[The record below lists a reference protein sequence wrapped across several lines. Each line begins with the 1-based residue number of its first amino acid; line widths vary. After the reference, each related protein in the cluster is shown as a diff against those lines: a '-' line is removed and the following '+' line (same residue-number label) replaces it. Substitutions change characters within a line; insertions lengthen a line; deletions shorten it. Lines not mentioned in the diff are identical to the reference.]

1 MKLFRLTLGKK
12 VFVAYLLISSSIAW
26 YLTEKAPEKL
36 GKSVDEAAEEVM
48 IDAANI
54 ISQFVTFHIKDSQI
68 DVQTLHKVVS
78 KYLHRDISA
87 KIYANEKHSP
97 SLEIYVTN
105 KDGIVIYDSSFRY
118 VDKDFSE
125 DNDVYLT
132 LRGEYG
138 SRSSAYDRDNKDPSP
153 EEKAFYV
160 AAPIYNSYTTID
172 NTDKKIFGVLTVVKK
187 ASKLSPFIEAQKKR
201 IQKGAH
207 IIFIISMVFG
217 IGISYIISRSTN
229 KLVKY
234 TTSLTKGEYIPPLN
248 IRQVEFAEL
257 AKAIEELRIDLE
269 GREYVEEY
277 INTMAHEL
285 KTPITGIQATAE
297 NLLTPMDDE
306 QRQHHINNI
315 LDANNRMKLL
325 ITRLLDLSKIE
336 RQDILDNLESI
347 DVKTLIK
354 DVVKT
359 PTRLK
364 RIADKSITLEY
375 DIEQDFNLKVEILLA
390 EQAIG
395 NVIDNAIDFTPNDS
409 TITIQARESNKFISI
424 KVMDQGEGIPEYA
437 RKQLFRRFFTT
448 SRPDTGKRGNGLGL
462 RFVRKIM
469 DLHGGDAQVKNR
481 SMEKGA
487 VATLR
492 FPINNQEK

>member
-1 MKLFRLTLGKK
+1 MNIFRLTLGKK
-12 VFVAYLLISSSIAW
+12 VFFAYLLISSGIAW
-26 YLTEKAPEKL
+26 YLSEYAPEKL
-36 GKSVDEAAEEVM
+36 GKSVDETAEEIMV
-48 IDAANI
+48 DTANI
-54 ISQFVTFHIKDSQI
+54 LSQSISTSIQDEQFDVEYFSQ
-68 DVQTLHKVVS
+68 VVAN
-78 KYLHRDISA
+78 YLNRDINA
-87 KIYANEKHSP
+87 NIYETTKKKP
-97 SLEIYVTN
+97 SLGIYITDSTGHV
-105 KDGIVIYDSSFRY
+105 VYDSTGRY
-118 VDKDFSE
+118 VGEDFSR

-138 SRSSAYDRDNKDPSP
+138 ARSSAYDRDNKNPSP

-160 AAPIYNSYTTID
+160 AAPIHYNNEIH
-172 NTDKKIFGVLTVVKK
+172 GVLTVFKRV
-187 ASKLSPFIEAQKKR
+187 SKLSPFLDAQKKLIR
-201 IQKGAH
+201 KGAL
-207 IIFIISMVFG
+207 IIFVISLIFG

-234 TTSLTKGEYIPPLN
+234 TTSLTKGEYTPPVK

-297 NLLTPMDDE
+297 NLLTPMDDK

-315 LDANNRMKLL
+315 LEANNRMKLL

-336 RQDILDNLESI
+336 RLDVLDSVETT
-347 DVKTLIK
+347 DVKTMVA
-354 DVVKT
+354 DVIKT
-359 PTRLK
+359 PSRLG
-364 RIADKSITLEY
+364 RITEKNITLEY
-375 DIEQDFNLKVEILLA
+375 DIEQDFSFKVERLLS

-395 NVIDNAIDFTPNDS
+395 NVIDNAIDFTSNDS
-409 TITIQARESNKFISI
+409 TIIIQVRESNKTINI

-462 RFVRKIM
+462 RFVKKIM
-469 DLHGGDAQVKNR
+469 DLHGGKVQVKNR
-481 SMEKGA
+481 FMEKGA
-487 VATLR
+487 VATLS
-492 FPINNQEK
+492 FPINNQEA